1 MRASPPV
8 TGVHNFDQLFDSE
21 QVKLIN
27 SLVSI
32 EDKLKDRGTMINLHS
47 LPIDNVK
54 EFKKNNSATDDQ
66 PEIIRAIPQRDLAA
80 VKLDPALIQGSYIRL
95 ALEELKCFE
104 VIEDQFSSWGLTLR
118 NVVAIQPSNPV
129 FAIGAGVT
137 VLMGAP
143 NSGLIEIE
151 FQQPIRCFQ
160 GRVTSSRR
168 TALSAYN
175 QNDELIDQVEL
186 SGPNLAS
193 SQSMIPP
200 NSALSVQGEGIYKI
214 VFYAFDGQLIVGDIK
229 FRF

>member
-1 MRASPPV
+1 M
-8 TGVHNFDQLFDSE
+8 
-21 QVKLIN
+21 
-27 SLVSI
+27 
-32 EDKLKDRGTMINLHS
+32 MNLRR

-54 EFKKNNSATDDQ
+54 EFKKTNSSTEYQ
-66 PEIIRAIPQRDLAA
+66 PEIIQAVPQRDLAE
-80 VKLDPALIQGSYIRL
+80 VKLDQASTQGSYIRL

-104 VIEDQFSSWGLTLR
+104 VIEHQFSAWGLTFR

-143 NSGLIEIE
+143 NSGLIQIK
-151 FQQPIRCFQ
+151 FQQPIRFFQ

-168 TALSAYN
+168 TALSAYD

-200 NSALSVQGEGIYKI
+200 NSALSVRGEGIYKI
-214 VFYAFDGQLIVGDIK
+214 VFYAFDGQLIVGDIQ
-229 FRF
+229 FEF